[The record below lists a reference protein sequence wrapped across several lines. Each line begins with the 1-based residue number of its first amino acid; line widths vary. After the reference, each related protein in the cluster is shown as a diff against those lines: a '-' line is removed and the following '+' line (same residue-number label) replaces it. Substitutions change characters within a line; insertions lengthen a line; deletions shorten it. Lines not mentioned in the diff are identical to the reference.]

1 MIRDRLGMRKV
12 SACWVSHQLPFDQEQ
27 RRFTVA
33 TNSVS
38 RFETKQIIFNSK
50 LFLLPRLSLDQ
61 IKLNGETGHRIAH
74 ADISWAG
81 KVLAPTRESKDVH
94 DIRL

>member
-12 SACWVSHQLPFDQEQ
+12 SARWVSHHYRSTKSK
-27 RRFTVA
+27 RRLTVA

-38 RFETKQIIFNSK
+38 RFETKQNIFNSK

-61 IKLNGETGHRIAH
+61 IKLNGETGHRFAH